1 MSGSQKAPRR
11 PSTPY
16 PHRTPAGLR
25 ALGKDVTDGNGL
37 ESHWRKTGQ
46 ALLVG
51 VILHA
56 LYKARNERTAATLP
70 AVDAL
75 LADPDRDIAELWMA
89 MRNVLCVQFLI
100 SQGDRA
106 QRSHNPRH

>member
-1 MSGSQKAPRR
+1 MSGSQKVPRR

-16 PHRTPAGLR
+16 LHCTPAGLR
-25 ALGKDVTDGNGL
+25 ALGKDLTDGKGL
-37 ESHWRKTGQ
+37 ESHWQKTGQ

-56 LYKARNERTAATLP
+56 LYKARNGGTAATLP

-75 LADPDRDIAELWMA
+75 LADPDRDIAELWME
-89 MRNVLCVQFLI
+89 MRTYGHIDGENHPAVGSRTTSTACC
-100 SQGDRA
+100 
-106 QRSHNPRH
+106 